1 MSAFRQN
8 LATTAIW
15 SVLWAFLATL
25 AAKLSWLVAL
35 AVLTRLLEPVQFGL
49 FAFGLVFI
57 TYVET
62 VGDLGTGAALIYTPS
77 DTEEAAQATFLVNLV
92 MGLVWFLLAQL
103 AAPAVAAFFHRPDGE
118 AVIRLLAFSFL
129 LKALGNTHDA
139 LCRKQMRFKARLVP
153 EVGLSLGKAILAVS
167 LASAGLGVWSLV
179 WAQLLGVG
187 VWSAALW
194 LVVPWRPRWSLPRGH
209 VRPLVRYGK
218 GIVAVNVLAGVV
230 HHADLVVVGRM
241 AGTTALGLYQVAS
254 RVPAMTPRRLPDTF
268 CSPPR
273 LHRAG
278 ETVATGFL
286 AALRWIPLLTL
297 PTAAGLFLV
306 ADPLVPILFGESW
319 RPAVPILRALAV
331 YAGIRSL
338 GSHSGDVLKATGRSG
353 LLAGL
358 GVLKAAVL
366 LPALIWAGFRGP
378 VAVAW
383 ALAGVTSATAL
394 LNLIV
399 VSRLLEIRWYQIVRA
414 PIPAVLATGAMIAG
428 VTLVDRLADPLPP
441 PAELGILIV
450 TGLALYL
457 LAIQAVDRSLWSEA
471 RAAIRGIEPEGPDL
485 SDDPRLVDGPGLP
498 DDPEERL
505 AG

>member
-1 MSAFRQN
+1 MSALRQD
-8 LATTAIW
+8 LATTAVW

-77 DTEEAAQATFLVNLV
+77 DTEEAAQATFLVNLA
-92 MGLVWFLLAQL
+92 MGLAWFLLAQL

-209 VRPLVRYGK
+209 FRPLVRYGK

-254 RVPAMTPRRLPDTF
+254 RVPEMTVTLAVWVTGHVLFPAF
-268 CSPPR
+268 SR

-399 VSRLLEIRWYQIVRA
+399 VSRLLEIPWYQIVRA

-428 VTLVDRLADPLPP
+428 VSLADRLTDPLSPP
-441 PAELGILIV
+441 LELGVLIV
-450 TGLALYL
+450 AGLVLYV
-457 LAIQAVDRSLWSEA
+457 LAIQAVDRTLWSEA
-471 RAAIRGIEPEGPDL
+471 RSAIRGIELEGPDL
-485 SDDPRLVDGPGLP
+485 PDEPGLA
-498 DDPEERL
+498 DNREERL